1 MANEVPVLR
10 RGLRANLPTS
20 GLIPG
25 ELLLTTDRHTLHAA
39 LGESEAVPVVIAID
53 ELATLVG
60 SGVVSTQDYVLI
72 HDADGVGV
80 REKKILVS
88 ELLTALDAVSSGQL
102 GQPNGV
108 ATLGSDG
115 KVPTLQLPDAVL
127 GALKYQGTWNASTN
141 SPAIPAASSSN
152 RGFYYVVAVAGTTS
166 LNGEA
171 DWQVGD
177 WLVSS
182 GTSWGKVDN
191 SDKVSSVA
199 GKTGVVTL
207 VKGDVGLGS
216 VDNTP
221 DTSKPV
227 STAQQA
233 ALDGKE
239 PTISAGTTAKYWRG
253 DKTWQ
258 DLNKAAVGLGSAD
271 NTSDANKPVS
281 TAQQAALDAKADKAL
296 EAWTAPT
303 LTNSWISNG
312 SGYNSV
318 GFYKDSFGVVHLRGL
333 IESGS
338 MQASAFTLPVG
349 YRPPAREFFGTV
361 SNALFGSVFVDPD
374 GTVVPWSGSNTWF
387 SLDGLTFRAA

>member
-72 HDADGVGV
+72 HDADGIGV

-88 ELLTALDAVSSGQL
+88 ELLTALGAVSSGQL

-115 KVPTLQLPDAVL
+115 KVPTSQLPDAVP
-127 GALKYQGTWNASTN
+127 GALKYQGTWNASAN

-152 RGFYYVVAVAGTTS
+152 RGFYYAVAVAGTTS

-216 VDNTP
+216 VDNT
-221 DTSKPV
+221 
-227 STAQQA
+227 
-233 ALDGKE
+233 
-239 PTISAGTTAKYWRG
+239 
-253 DKTWQ
+253 
-258 DLNKAAVGLGSAD
+258 
-271 NTSDANKPVS
+271 SDANKPVS

-303 LTNSWISNG
+303 LTNSWINSG

-333 IESGS
+333 IKSGS
-338 MQASAFTLPVG
+338 MQASAFTLPAG

>member
-72 HDADGVGV
+72 HDADGIGV

-88 ELLTALDAVSSGQL
+88 ELLTALGAVSSGQL

-115 KVPTLQLPDAVL
+115 KVPTSQLPDAVL
-127 GALKYQGTWNASTN
+127 GALKYQGTWNASAN

-216 VDNTP
+216 VDNTS
-221 DTSKPV
+221 DAGKPV

-303 LTNSWISNG
+303 LTNSWINNG

-333 IESGS
+333 IKSGS
-338 MQASAFTLPVG
+338 MQASAFTLPAG

>member
-303 LTNSWISNG
+303 LANSWINNG

-318 GFYKDSFGVVHLRGL
+318 GFYKDRFGVVHLRGL
-333 IESGS
+333 IKSGS
-338 MQASAFTLPVG
+338 MQARAFTLPAG

>member
-303 LTNSWISNG
+303 LANSWINNG

-318 GFYKDSFGVVHLRGL
+318 GFYKDRFGVVHLRGL
-333 IESGS
+333 IKSGS
-338 MQASAFTLPVG
+338 MQARAFTLPAG

-374 GTVVPWSGSNTWF
+374 GAVVPWSGSNTWF